1 MLGELGELERVGGGV
16 LSATPHNETKSS
28 KTPKAEEQKVA
39 FWGVKRDKNGGN
51 VTSKCASQHP
61 RWRIEE
67 ESAGDERG
75 SRGGSKGGEDDR
87 EVRERDERE
96 RESNSHF
103 TLAGRLRKIREIER

>member
-1 MLGELGELERVGGGV
+1 MLGELGELERVGGGCGGV
-16 LSATPHNETKSS
+16 LRVTPHNEAKSS

-51 VTSKCASQHP
+51 VTSKCASQPP

-67 ESAGDERG
+67 ESAGEERG

-103 TLAGRLRKIREIER
+103 TLGWKIKED